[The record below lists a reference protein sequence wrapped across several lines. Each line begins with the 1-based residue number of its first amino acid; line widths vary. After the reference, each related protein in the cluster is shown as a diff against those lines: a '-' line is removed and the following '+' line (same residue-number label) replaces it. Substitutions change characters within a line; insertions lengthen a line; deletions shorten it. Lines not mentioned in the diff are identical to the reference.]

1 MMAGLEQKTFEQTGT
16 LVKGASRSGAATFGP
31 LVKRLTP
38 TEEQDQ
44 LDWAGDAD
52 WARLQQEPLR
62 ARSLLRLAAAGLLL
76 LLVWAAFAQIDEV
89 TRGEARVVPTS
100 QVQIIQS
107 VDGGVVEALLVREG
121 QVVEAGQLLLRVDP
135 TRFVSNM
142 LESRASQLAVQAK
155 ALRLEALTRGTPFNP
170 PAELKRE
177 APDVVAQEMRL
188 YESRRAEISAQISIS
203 QNQLAQ
209 RQQELNEVRARRE
222 QAERGLELMTKEIN
236 ATRPMIATGAVSE
249 VEVFRLEREAARLR
263 GDREQATAQIARVQS
278 AILEAT
284 RKIDEVQLSS
294 RNQMSAELS
303 ETMSKLASLSQ
314 GGRALEDKVKHADIK
329 SPMRGTVKRLLVN
342 TVGAVVQPGKEV
354 VEVVP
359 LDDTLILEVQITPK
373 DIGFLRPGQEA
384 MVKFTAYDFSI
395 YGGLLAE
402 VIHIGAD
409 SVLDE
414 KGNAFFHIRV
424 RTRKPSLGPSLPIIP
439 GMVAQVDILTGK
451 KTVLSYLLKPVL
463 RAKSKALTER

>member
-1 MMAGLEQKTFEQTGT
+1 MMAWFIEKNFERTGGLLKGITRAGESVFGS
-16 LVKGASRSGAATFGP
+16 LVR
-31 LVKRLTP
+31 RLTP
-38 TEEQDQ
+38 IGEQEQ

-62 ARSLLRLAAAGLLL
+62 ARSLLRLAAAV
-76 LLVWAAFAQIDEV
+76 LVVLIIWAAFAEIDEV

-107 VDGGVVEALLVREG
+107 VDGGVIEALLVKEG
-121 QVVEAGQLLLRVDP
+121 QIVEAGQLLLRVDP
-135 TRFVSNM
+135 TRFVSTM
-142 LESRASQLAVQAK
+142 LESRAGQMALQAK
-155 ALRLEALTRGTPFNP
+155 VLRLEALTRGTSFNP
-170 PAELKRE
+170 PEELMRE
-177 APDVVAQEMRL
+177 APDVVAQELRL
-188 YESRRAEISAQISIS
+188 FESRRAEISAQTAIYQS
-203 QNQLAQ
+203 QLVQ
-209 RQQELNEVRARRE
+209 RQQELNEVRARRD
-222 QAERGLELMTKEIN
+222 QAERGMELVNRELN
-236 ATRPMIATGAVSE
+236 ATRPMIASGAVSE
-249 VEVFRLEREAARLR
+249 VEVLRLEREVARLR
-263 GDREQATAQIARVQS
+263 GDREQATAQISRVQS
-278 AILEAT
+278 AIQEAM
-284 RKIDEVQLSS
+284 RKIEEVQLGS

-314 GGRALEDKVKHADIK
+314 GGLALEDKVKHADIK
-329 SPMRGTVKRLLVN
+329 SPVRGTVKRLLVN

-359 LDDTLILEVQITPK
+359 LDDALILEVQITPK

-384 MVKFTAYDFSI
+384 TVKFSAYDYSI
-395 YGGLLAE
+395 YGGLPAD

-414 KGNAFFHIRV
+414 KGNAFYHIRV
-424 RTRKPSLGPSLPIIP
+424 RTHKPSLGPGLPIIP

-463 RAKSKALTER
+463 RAKSNAMTER

>member
-1 MMAGLEQKTFEQTGT
+1 MMAGLEQKTFEQTGA

-236 ATRPMIATGAVSE
+236 ATRPMVATGAVSE

-284 RKIDEVQLSS
+284 RKIEEVQLSS

-409 SVLDE
+409 SVLDD